1 MSPFH
6 TRCPEEAAR
15 ATFGFVL
22 PPGQPAAALP
32 PGAYAILEWFWD
44 DPGCDCRRA
53 FLQVVPRSQA
63 GPILASINFG
73 WESRA
78 FYQRKLPYSP
88 EAPREITEGSL
99 DPLNEQS
106 PLAPAVLKVFQQ
118 VVAEGEIAG
127 HLQRHY
133 EAFKATLPGKS

>member
-1 MSPFH
+1 MTPFH

-15 ATFGFVL
+15 ATFGFI
-22 PPGQPAAALP
+22 LP
-32 PGAYAILEWFWD
+32 PGATLPPGEYAIVEWFCD

-53 FLQVVPRSQA
+53 FLQVVPRGQS

-78 FYQRKLPYSP
+78 FYKRKMPYDP

-106 PLAPAVLKVFQQ
+106 PLAPAVLKIFQQ
-118 VVAEGEIAG
+118 VVAEGEMAA
-127 HLQRHY
+127 HLKRHY
-133 EAFKATLPGKS
+133 EMFKATLPGKG